1 MIQITLRNMEENIE
15 EIVMPV
21 LIIIAV
27 GIFVGYRIWILF
39 RK

>member
-1 MIQITLRNMEENIE
+1 MEENIE

>member
-1 MIQITLRNMEENIE
+1 MEESIGQV
-15 EIVMPV
+15 VMPA
-21 LIIIAV
+21 LIVAAV